1 MFRLLPW
8 ILNLLKICEKMTSER
23 PNSLVTFIL
32 KLCLFMRQFITIDAN
47 SFKVSSIRLLL
58 GIIV

>member
-8 ILNLLKICEKMTSER
+8 ILNLLKNCEKMTSKK

-32 KLCLFMRQFITIDAN
+32 KF
-47 SFKVSSIRLLL
+47 LL
-58 GIIV
+58 IYAAVYHY